1 MLGARWSL
9 AIACI
14 AACAASAASGP
25 TRVRDIDGRPLPPNA
40 ASDASGSIHT
50 VECSDGITYLVVTNR
65 PPFHRSTRME
75 AALREREKTIDD
87 VCDRILAN
95 GP

>member
-1 MLGARWSL
+1 MFGARWICG
-9 AIACI
+9 IAI
-14 AACAASAASGP
+14 AACAASGP
-25 TRVRDIDGRPLPPNA
+25 TRVRDIDGKPLPPNA
-40 ASDASGSIHT
+40 VGAASGPVHS

-65 PPFHRSTRME
+65 LPFHRSTQME
-75 AALREREKTIDD
+75 MVLREREKTIDD